1 MEFEY
6 KVTVIVPVYNAEKNI
21 DRTMQSLFQQT
32 IAPELVEIILIDDGS
47 TDGSPAACDR
57 YAREYE
63 NVRVIHQEN
72 KGVSAARNAGIQAAQ
87 GKYLLYLD
95 SDDTISEESLK
106 NITEF
111 FDLHYEEIDVVT
123 YPLLNHYEDGTT
135 GLHWRYDKYLR
146 ATTVYPLE
154 KYPHIAQTT
163 INVCVKNQA
172 DNQLFDT
179 QMALVEDQLHN
190 TKLLSRLAKIGF
202 VKEAQ
207 YNYFRTMGSSSAAKL
222 SPYYSFDAYIL
233 AFLQFLDIG
242 DCNKLMKRYCESM
255 ILYNINW
262 RLVSSILLPHHLSG
276 QEYAAAM
283 QTFVSVLNKIPN
295 RDILTYPDMDEVH
308 RYYLLSLKTENRPFV
323 SAEGEAFAVVDVTG
337 ELRRY
342 KDMLTVVTRSSIEN
356 GKLYLL
362 AYVKCLVASFLQGP
376 PSVYA
381 VINGY
386 QRKKLGT
393 FTSDFNCYYSKM
405 KTGDFPAFH
414 FEIDLKEVKTLSFEV
429 AFYGCTYKTK
439 FWFTKTQGLA
449 NQLQYYLTDGNY
461 RVSASKD
468 TLLVE
473 EGQYPA
479 PRPPANTKITVCRT
493 LMGTSHQRIWLYVDR
508 IGVYD
513 NAYYQFKHDIAIND
527 GVKRY
532 YIFDGEQSEVY
543 HLFTGLERTRLVKF
557 NSPRHKILYSN
568 AEYVLTS
575 FVDAVYYR
583 PFDLETYSYY
593 RGVCRAQIIYLQ
605 HGILHA
611 KLPQYRK
618 EKLEVD
624 KVVISG
630 EYERNLF
637 TNECGFRET
646 DLIPSGMPRLDIPD
660 RGRRAKK
667 KILYAPSWRDYLT
680 RGFIN
685 RCWQPVSAS
694 DLQNSSYF
702 KGLVN
707 FLSDPKLLDGLREY
721 GYSIELKLHP
731 IFKMYEDIFK
741 DALPLQ
747 SFPSDEIRT
756 EEYAALITDF
766 SSYLFDFAY
775 LNRPIFNYVPD
786 IVEFKAGLN
795 SYRELYIPLEEGL
808 GLFLPHMDEMVNQIV
823 KSMRN
828 GFSLQPVYKERMD
841 KVFYHYEASHS
852 DALYKYLFTG
862 GCTPAVGT
870 V

>member
-32 IAPELVEIILIDDGS
+32 IAQELVEIILIDDGS
-47 TDGSPAACDR
+47 TDDSPRICDR
-57 YAREYE
+57 YAEGHE

-72 KGVSAARNAGIQAAQ
+72 KGVSAARNAGIRAAQ

-95 SDDTISEESLK
+95 SDDTISKESLK

-111 FDLHYEEIDVVT
+111 FDLHYEKIDLVT
-123 YPLLNHYEDGTT
+123 YPLLYNYEDGATAS
-135 GLHWRYDKYLR
+135 HWRYDKYLTR
-146 ATTVYPLE
+146 TGTYSLE
-154 KYPHIAQTT
+154 KYPYIVQTS
-163 INVCVKNQA
+163 INVCVKNQSSA
-172 DNQLFDT
+172 QFFDT
-179 QMALVEDQLHN
+179 TMVLDEDQLHN
-190 TKLLSRLAKIGF
+190 TQLLSRVAVIGF

-207 YNYFRTMGSSSAAKL
+207 YNYFRTKGSSSSVKL
-222 SPYYSFDAYIL
+222 YLPS
-233 AFLQFLDIG
+233 AFNLHNATYGQFLDIG
-242 DCNKLMKRYCESM
+242 NTNKSMRRYCTSM
-255 ILYNINW
+255 VLYNINW
-262 RLVSSILLPHHLSG
+262 RLTSDILLPHHLSG

-283 QTFVSVLNKIPN
+283 QTFVSILNKIPN
-295 RDILTYPDMDEVH
+295 KDILTYPDMDEVH

-323 SAEGEAFAVVDVTG
+323 SAEEESFAVVDVTG

-362 AYVKCLVASFLQGP
+362 AYIKCLVASFLQEP

-381 VINGY
+381 VINGR
-386 QRKKLGT
+386 QRKKLDT
-393 FTSDFNCYYSKM
+393 FTSDFNRYYSKM

-414 FEIDLKEVKTLSFEV
+414 FEIDLKEVKSFSFEV

-439 FWFTKTQGLA
+439 FWFTKTQGLG
-449 NQLQYYLTDGNY
+449 NQPQYYLTDGNY

-479 PRPPANTKITVCRT
+479 PRPSANAKITACRT
-493 LMGTSHQRIWLYVDR
+493 LMGTSRQRIWLYVDR

-660 RGRRAKK
+660 RGRQAKK